1 MSDFRRVLMVPVQC
15 VWARPLLLV
24 LLFRSVTLGPMSRHP
39 DGRYIGYYL
48 AVSALWGIPY
58 LFVSVAV
65 KELSVPVIVFTR
77 VFIGALVLIPLAIRA
92 GSMRIP
98 RSSYKY
104 IAIYAIFEMFIPW
117 TLISDGQ
124 RQVSSGLAGLL
135 IATVPIWA
143 NLLAAIAGD
152 RSVRH
157 PRQVSGIAIGF
168 VGVVALVGVD
178 SFMESHDLLA
188 MLKILFSAFSYA
200 FATFMAARHLS
211 GVAGV
216 TVNGLAMALTAIV
229 FAIPAMSSLPSQ
241 MPSTGALLSL
251 IALGLLCTALAFYY
265 FFILLGMIGAPKA
278 STVTY
283 PNTAIAIAL
292 GVILLNEPV
301 TLGMAVGFP
310 MVLLGSYLATSRSG
324 RTGAMGKAVGS

>member
-1 MSDFRRVLMVPVQC
+1 V
-15 VWARPLLLV
+15 
-24 LLFRSVTLGPMSRHP
+24 
-39 DGRYIGYYL
+39 
-48 AVSALWGIPY
+48 PY

-77 VFIGALVLIPLAIRA
+77 VFIGALILIPLALRA
-92 GSMRIP
+92 GALKVP
-98 RSSYKY
+98 RASIKY
-104 IAIYAIFEMFIPW
+104 IALYALFEMFIPW

-124 RQVSSGLAGLL
+124 RSVSSGLAGLL

-143 NLLAAIAGD
+143 NLLAALAGD

-157 PRQVSGIAIGF
+157 PRQAFGIVIGF
-168 VGVVALVGVD
+168 IGVVALVGID
-178 SFMESHDLLA
+178 SLMESHDLIA

-200 FATFMAARHLS
+200 FATFMAMRHLG

-229 FAIPAMSSLPSQ
+229 FFIPALQTAPTS
-241 MPSTGALLSL
+241 MPSNQALFALL
-251 IALGLLCTALAFYY
+251 ALGLLCTALAFYL
-265 FFILLGMIGAPKA
+265 FFTLLRMIGPPKA

-292 GVILLNEPV
+292 GVILLNEPITV
-301 TLGMAVGFP
+301 GMLLGFP
-310 MVLLGSYLATSRSG
+310 LVLLGSYLAASRTTRGKISTSE
-324 RTGAMGKAVGS
+324 K

>member
-1 MSDFRRVLMVPVQC
+1 MRGEQEN
-15 VWARPLLLV
+15 
-24 LLFRSVTLGPMSRHP
+24 
-39 DGRYIGYYL
+39 RYIGYYI

-58 LFVSVAV
+58 LFVSIAV

-77 VFIGALVLIPLAIRA
+77 VFIGALILIPLALRS
-92 GSMRIP
+92 GVLRVP

-104 IAIYAIFEMFIPW
+104 IALYAIFEMFIPW

-124 RQVSSGLAGLL
+124 KKVSSGLAGLL

-143 NLLAAIAGD
+143 NLLAALAGD

-157 PRQVSGIAIGF
+157 PRQVLGIFIGF
-168 VGVVALVGVD
+168 LGVVALVGVD
-178 SFMESHDLLA
+178 TFMDSHDFVA

-211 GVAGV
+211 GVSGV
-216 TVNGLAMALTAIV
+216 SVNGLAMALTAVV
-229 FAIPAMSSLPSQ
+229 FFIPAMRSLPTET
-241 MPSTGALLSL
+241 PSPRALLSL
-251 IALGLLCTALAFYY
+251 LALGLLCTALAFY
-265 FFILLGMIGAPKA
+265 FFFTLLHLIGAPKA

-292 GVILLNEPV
+292 GVILLHEPV
-301 TLGMAVGFP
+301 TIGMLVGFP
-310 MVLLGSYLATSRSG
+310 MVLLGSYLATSRK
-324 RTGAMGKAVGS
+324 RRAD